1 MDRQNEGSEDPPQ
14 GGWSCWTWEVS
25 CHIGMG
31 IHRSHLKRIVMTLYL
46 VYPLL
51 LYICPVWGKDHSITV
66 ILFNDRYQKVL
77 NLLKKT
83 LDYMERFC
91 YCQLSWICVNATYYI
106 YNNQRTSRF
115 SLFLSK
121 LYVYLSPIV
130 WKVKVP
136 SSNLKTRFF
145 IFPITS
151 GIFQPIF
158 SYFIFF

>member
-1 MDRQNEGSEDPPQ
+1 MQ
-14 GGWSCWTWEVS
+14 GKIQKSYQM
-25 CHIGMG
+25 HP
-31 IHRSHLKRIVMTLYL
+31 RSALPTYL
-46 VYPLL
+46 P
-51 LYICPVWGKDHSITV
+51 T
-66 ILFNDRYQKVL
+66 
-77 NLLKKT
+77 NLLKCFSFVGLFPAFHWKRHVFYTYKT
-83 LDYMERFC
+83 YQKGFFCLISRFC

-130 WKVKVP
+130 WKTKVTP
-136 SSNLKTRFF
+136 SNLKTRFF